1 MVPALSEDTV
11 SFVRHMTRDDII
23 FGRKPVME
31 MLEKGIKPDK
41 ILLQSGVEPAF
52 GSRVR
57 ALAKALDVQVQTVP
71 WQKLKS
77 VTRAQHQGII
87 AFKAWVTYQ
96 RVHDVV
102 HHLFEQ
108 GLDPLL
114 VMLDHITDV
123 RNLGAIARSAEVLGA
138 HGIILPSSG
147 SASVNGE
154 AVKASAGA
162 LINLAVCRERS
173 LTQTLEDLHALGL
186 RSFAA
191 DMHGE
196 KLLHDTDMRG
206 PAVLIL
212 GAEDRGIS
220 PQLADLVHER
230 FRIPQAGQTDSLN
243 VSVAGGIVLYHA
255 LICRTG

>member
-1 MVPALSEDTV
+1 
-11 SFVRHMTRDDII
+11 MTRDDII

-41 ILLQSGVEPAF
+41 ILLQTGVEASF

-57 ALAKALDVQVQTVP
+57 ALAKTLDVQVQTVP

-96 RVHDVV
+96 SAHNVV

-114 VMLDHITDV
+114 IILDHITDV

-138 HGIILPSSG
+138 HGLILPATG

-162 LINLAVCRERS
+162 LLNLAVCRERS
-173 LTQTLEDLHALGL
+173 LARTLEDLHALGL

-191 DMHGE
+191 DLQSE
-196 KLLHDTDMRG
+196 QLLGSTDMRG
-206 PAVLIL
+206 PAVIVL

-220 PQLADLVHER
+220 QQLADLVHER
-230 FRIPQAGQTDSLN
+230 FRIPQTGQTDSLN
-243 VSVAGGIVLYHA
+243 VSVAGGIILYHA
-255 LICRTG
+255 LTCRTA